1 MPPTRCGGAIEA
13 RVAGRRGAG
22 GAGPMSL
29 GDLFGLALEALRS
42 HRLRYGLSALAITV
56 GVAAVVLLSSLGE
69 GMRQFIMGQMTQFG
83 TNLVGVYPGKIE
95 TSGMPGLLGGSAR
108 RLTLDD
114 ARALSRLPGVIN
126 TVPTAYG
133 SGVVK
138 FGNRNRRVYV
148 YGATAGVPQTWSMDV
163 AVGEFLPDMD
173 YDRTSPVVVIGPRLK
188 TELFGE
194 ANPLGQVVRIAET
207 RFRVI
212 GVMEQKGQFLGFDL
226 DDAAYVPIANAMQLF
241 NRPELDELDLLAA
254 SSDAIDPVVERA
266 TATLK
271 ARHNGVV
278 DFTIVTQKE
287 GQAMVDRIVTVVS
300 GVVTGIA
307 AISLLVGAIGILT
320 IMWIVVQERVGEIG
334 LAKAIGATRGQI
346 LLWYLFESALTALV
360 GGVAG
365 LLIGLGLGWALAETV
380 PGIESVTSPLIVVE
394 AIVMALVVGVGAGV
408 APAMKAASLDPVE
421 ALRGE

>member
-1 MPPTRCGGAIEA
+1 MRF
-13 RVAGRRGAG
+13 
-22 GAGPMSL
+22 
-29 GDLFGLALEALRS
+29 GDLLGLTLEALRS

-69 GMRQFIMGQMTQFG
+69 GMRHFIMGQMTQFG
-83 TNLVGVYPGKIE
+83 TNLIAINPGKIE
-95 TSGMPGLLGGSAR
+95 TGGVPGTLGGSAR

-114 ARALSRLPGVIN
+114 AQALRRLPGVTG

-133 SGVVK
+133 SGIVK
-138 FGNRNRRVYV
+138 FENKSRRVYV
-148 YGATAGVPQTWSMDV
+148 YGATADVPQTWSMDV

-173 YDRTSPVVVIGPRLK
+173 FDRTSPVVVIGPRLQR
-188 TELFGE
+188 ELFGDLS
-194 ANPLGQVVRIAET
+194 PLGRIVRIAEA

-226 DDAAYVPIANAMQLF
+226 DDAAYIPVANAMQLF
-241 NRPELDELDLLAA
+241 NRPELDEIDLLAA
-254 SSDAIDPVVERA
+254 SADAIDPVVERA
-266 TATLK
+266 TALLK
-271 ARHNGVV
+271 ERHNDTE
-278 DFTIVTQKE
+278 DFTIITQKE
-287 GQAMVDRIVTVVS
+287 GQAMVDRIVSVVS

-346 LLWYLFESALTALV
+346 LLWYLFESAVTALA

-365 LLIGLGLGWALAETV
+365 LAIGVGGAWLLSATV
-380 PGIESVTSPLIVVE
+380 PGINSLTSPLIVVE

-408 APAMKAASLDPVE
+408 APALKAASMDPVD

>member
-1 MPPTRCGGAIEA
+1 MKF
-13 RVAGRRGAG
+13 
-22 GAGPMSL
+22 
-29 GDLFGLALEALRS
+29 GDLLGLTLEALRS

-69 GMRQFIMGQMTQFG
+69 GMRHFIMGQMTQFG
-83 TNLVGVYPGKIE
+83 TNLIAINPGKIE
-95 TSGMPGLLGGSAR
+95 TGGVPGLLGGSAR
-108 RLTLDD
+108 RLTLED
-114 ARALSRLPGVIN
+114 ANALSRLPGVTG

-133 SGVVK
+133 SGVIK
-138 FGNRNRRVYV
+138 FENKSRRVYV
-148 YGATAGVPQTWSMDV
+148 YGATSDVPRTWSMDV

-173 YDRTSPVVVIGPRLK
+173 YDRTSPVVVIGPKIQR
-188 TELFGE
+188 ELFGD
-194 ANPLGQVVRIAET
+194 ASPLGQIIRIAEA

-226 DDAAYVPIANAMQLF
+226 DDAAYIPVANAMQLF
-241 NRPELDELDLLAA
+241 NRPELDEIDLLAA
-254 SSDAIDPVVERA
+254 SADAIDPVVERA
-266 TATLK
+266 TALLK
-271 ARHNGVV
+271 ERHNDTE
-278 DFTIVTQKE
+278 DFTIITQKE
-287 GQAMVDRIVTVVS
+287 GQAMVDRIVSVVS

-307 AISLLVGAIGILT
+307 MISLLVGAIGILT

-346 LLWYLFESALTALV
+346 LLWYLFESAVTALV

-365 LLIGLGLGWALAETV
+365 LLIGVGGAWLLSSTV
-380 PGIESVTSPLIVVE
+380 PGINSLTSPLIVVE

-408 APAMKAASLDPVE
+408 APAMKAASMDPVE

>member
-1 MPPTRCGGAIEA
+1 MKF
-13 RVAGRRGAG
+13 
-22 GAGPMSL
+22 
-29 GDLFGLALEALRS
+29 GDLLGLTLEALRS

-69 GMRQFIMGQMTQFG
+69 GMRHFIIGQMTQFG
-83 TNLVGVYPGKIE
+83 TNLIAINPGKIE
-95 TSGMPGLLGGSAR
+95 TGGVPGTLGGSAR

-114 ARALSRLPGVIN
+114 AQALRRLPGVTG

-138 FGNRNRRVYV
+138 FESKTRRVYV
-148 YGATAGVPQTWSMDV
+148 YGATSDVPQTWSMDV

-173 YDRTSPVVVIGPRLK
+173 YDRTSPVVVIGPRLQR
-188 TELFGE
+188 ELFGDLS
-194 ANPLGQVVRIAET
+194 PLGRIIRIAEA

-226 DDAAYVPIANAMQLF
+226 DDAAYIPVANAMQLF
-241 NRPELDELDLLAA
+241 NRPELDEIDLLAA
-254 SSDAIDPVVERA
+254 SADAIDPVVERA
-266 TATLK
+266 TALLK
-271 ARHNGVV
+271 ERHNDTE
-278 DFTIVTQKE
+278 DFTVVTQKE
-287 GQAMVDRIVTVVS
+287 GQAMVDRIVSVVS

-307 AISLLVGAIGILT
+307 MISLLVGAIGILT

-346 LLWYLFESALTALV
+346 LLWYLFESAVTALA

-365 LLIGLGLGWALAETV
+365 LLIGVGGAWLLSATV
-380 PGIESVTSPLIVVE
+380 PGINSLTSPLIVVE

-408 APAMKAASLDPVE
+408 APALKAASMDPVE

>member
-1 MPPTRCGGAIEA
+1 MKF
-13 RVAGRRGAG
+13 
-22 GAGPMSL
+22 
-29 GDLFGLALEALRS
+29 GDLLGLTLEALRS

-56 GVAAVVLLSSLGE
+56 GVAAVVRLSSLGE
-69 GMRQFIMGQMTQFG
+69 GMRHFIIGQMSQFG
-83 TNLVGVYPGKIE
+83 TNLIAINPGKIE
-95 TSGMPGLLGGSAR
+95 TGGVPGLLGGSAR

-114 ARALSRLPGVIN
+114 ANALSRVPGVTG

-138 FGNRNRRVYV
+138 FGNRARRVYI
-148 YGATAGVPQTWSMDV
+148 YGATSDVPQTWSMDV
-163 AVGEFLPDMD
+163 AVGEFLPEMD
-173 YDRTSPVVVIGPRLK
+173 FDRTSPVVVIGPRLQR
-188 TELFGE
+188 ELFGDL
-194 ANPLGQVVRIAET
+194 NPLGQIVRIAEA

-226 DDAAYVPIANAMQLF
+226 DDAAYIPVANAMQLF
-241 NRPELDELDLLAA
+241 NRPELDEIDLLAA
-254 SSDAIDPVVERA
+254 STDAIAPVVERA
-266 TATLK
+266 TAILK
-271 ARHNGVV
+271 ERHDGVE
-278 DFTIVTQKE
+278 DFTVVTQQE

-307 AISLLVGAIGILT
+307 MISLLVGAIGILT

-346 LLWYLFESALTALV
+346 LLWYLFESAVTALA

-365 LLIGLGLGWALAETV
+365 LLIGIGGAWLLSATV
-380 PGIESVTSPLIVVE
+380 PGINSLTSPLIVVE

-408 APAMKAASLDPVE
+408 APAMKAASMDPVE